1 MYTNW
6 SVFLRQL
13 SGWWFGTYCGEVLN
27 RRGGGGVIFGSLLI
41 VHLCCCEK
49 RGGGGG
55 GGALGRENI
64 SPI

>member
-27 RRGGGGVIFGSLLI
+27 GRGGRVIFGSLLI